1 MRAAYHYAIRSVKQ
15 NEHAIIRQRFAESV
29 LKGNYRDLWSEVKE
43 INGAKSAPVSTIG
56 SQASPD
62 SIACVFADKYQELYN
77 GVPYNVKDM
86 SHNYS

>member
-1 MRAAYHYAIRSVKQ
+1 MLFVVSSKM
-15 NEHAIIRQRFAESV
+15 NKAIIRQRFAESV

-62 SIACVFADKYQELYN
+62 SIACVFADKYHVLT
-77 GVPYNVKDM
+77 PRRA
-86 SHNYS
+86 